1 MINSD
6 INRIY
11 THQIF
16 WSGYSLINKVLGVL
30 LAATLIF
37 NGVFNHLMGEIYSE
51 GLALLV
57 TLLFLL
63 FRVNLKINI
72 RRSVWPVIIV
82 VCGVLFYNFIT
93 VAVDGLLYRILFFY
107 QYIFFSLIL
116 LLPGKREVENNL
128 IVKILIIF
136 SCVSSIYALAQRLGF
151 DTLLPLEN
159 DIRATG
165 LSRSSLNLSGVL
177 LLMFALSFTILFNDF
192 KKWLVMIIIFIGILS
207 AGGRGSIVGAILLAC
222 IGLFA
227 VRINIKNIIYIALFT
242 GLPLIL
248 FNDWLFRSFSA
259 FDFVNDQSNID
270 RLGSYGEFLNE
281 FNFFGGGIGT
291 TSPALSRFGPAT
303 GFESFALNT
312 LYELGIPFAI
322 LLSMGFLIYFYD
334 LEKPVK
340 KNIFFLGIALAPIFF
355 GQQMLGTPSVFSCMA
370 LVYYFVVCK
379 IHKVSF

>member
-1 MINSD
+1 M
-6 INRIY
+6 
-11 THQIF
+11 
-16 WSGYSLINKVLGVL
+16 INKVLSVL
-30 LAATLIF
+30 LAVTLIF
-37 NGVFNHLMGEIYSE
+37 NGVFNHLIGEIYSE

-63 FRVNLKINI
+63 FRMNLKINI
-72 RRSVWPVIIV
+72 RSSAWPFLIVIYV
-82 VCGVLFYNFIT
+82 FLFYNFIT

-116 LLPGKREVENNL
+116 LLAGKREVDNNL
-128 IVKILIIF
+128 IVRVLIIF

-151 DTLLPLEN
+151 DMLLPLEN

-177 LLMFALSFTILFNDF
+177 LLMFALSFIILFNDF
-192 KKWLVMIIIFIGILS
+192 KKWLIMLIIFIGILS

-222 IGLFA
+222 IGFFA
-227 VRINIKNIIYIALFT
+227 SRINIKNIIYIAFFV
-242 GLPLIL
+242 GLPLIF
-248 FNDWLFRSFSA
+248 FNDWLFRAFSA

-270 RLGSYGEFLNE
+270 RLGSYGDFLNE

-291 TSPALSRFGPAT
+291 TSPALSRFGLAT

-322 LLSMGFLIYFYD
+322 LLAMVFLIYFYY

-340 KNIFFLGIALAPIFF
+340 KNIFFLGIALAPILL
-355 GQQMLGTPSVFSCMA
+355 GQQMLGTPSVFCCMV

>member
-1 MINSD
+1 MIN
-6 INRIY
+6 
-11 THQIF
+11 TVF
-16 WSGYSLINKVLGVL
+16 GVL
-30 LAATLIF
+30 LAAILIF
-37 NGVFNHLMGEIYSE
+37 NGVFNHIFGEIYSE
-51 GLALLV
+51 GLALLI

-63 FRVNLKINI
+63 FRMNYNFNMRI
-72 RRSVWPVIIV
+72 SVLPVLIV
-82 VCGVLFYNFIT
+82 VCLVLFYNFAT
-93 VAVDGLLYRILFFY
+93 VAIDGLLHRLLFFY
-107 QYIFFSLIL
+107 QLVFFSLIL
-116 LLPGKREVENNL
+116 LLSGKREVENNL

-151 DTLLPLEN
+151 DTSLPLEN

-165 LSRSSLNLSGVL
+165 LSRSSLNLSGIL

-192 KKWLVMIIIFIGILS
+192 KKWLVMMIIFIGILS

-222 IGLFA
+222 IGLFS
-227 VRINIKNIIYIALFT
+227 VRINIKNIIYIAFFA

-259 FDFVNDQSNID
+259 FDFVNNQSNID
-270 RLGSYGEFLNE
+270 RLASYGEFLNE

-291 TSPALSRFGPAT
+291 TSPALSRFGLAT

-322 LLSMGFLIYFYD
+322 LLFMGFLIHFYV

-340 KNIFFLGIALAPIFF
+340 KNIFFLVIVLSPVFL
-355 GQQMLGTPSVFSCMA
+355 GQQMFGTPSVFSCMA
-370 LVYYFVVCK
+370 LVYYFVVCN
-379 IHKVSF
+379 IRKVSF